1 MKFETFVCQGG
12 TIKFLVDLLGIDRK
26 SDVER
31 LISEEVNDTVM
42 EHMMA
47 GIEIIS
53 GKRGHQ
59 YIGVSPSIKI
69 IIFSMGIAIFTI
81 YFTQ

>member
-1 MKFETFVCQGG
+1 MILIAFQTADEDKFNQGG

-26 SDVER
+26 TEVER
-31 LISEEVNDTVM
+31 LICEEVNDSVM
-42 EHMMA
+42 DYMMA

-59 YIGVSPSIKI
+59 YFGVRNPP
-69 IIFSMGIAIFTI
+69 
-81 YFTQ
+81 

>member
-1 MKFETFVCQGG
+1 MSQKIITISLKFGLILKGG

-26 SDVER
+26 SEIER
-31 LISEEVNDTVM
+31 LICEEVNDSVM
-42 EHMMA
+42 DYMMA

-59 YIGVSPSIKI
+59 YFGVKSSAAK
-69 IIFSMGIAIFTI
+69 
-81 YFTQ
+81 